1 MTARRALVLAGSLW
15 EATRF
20 FIVISLLALLFRT
33 AGEGGAWIIP
43 WLLLGGSGNLL
54 VAVGGF
60 MISLYPRKY
69 AELIGFLRLGKVLA
83 VFSFILLIL
92 SGAVGMSAT
101 IELVR
106 LGGYGLEQGTVLF
119 AIFVLDLLFLAA
131 LVAWK
136 REGDI
141 PTPPSAPAGQDPPL
155 PECRES
161 DLKET

>member
-20 FIVISLLALLFRT
+20 FIVISFLALLFRA

-43 WLLLGGSGNLL
+43 WLLLGGTGNLL
-54 VAVGGF
+54 VAVGGI
-60 MISLYPRKY
+60 MLSLYPQKY
-69 AELIGFLRLGKVLA
+69 AELIGFLRLGKILA

-106 LGGYGLEQGTVLF
+106 LGGYGLDQGTVLF

-136 REGDI
+136 RE
-141 PTPPSAPAGQDPPL
+141 TPPPAPADQGPPL
-155 PECRES
+155 PDHRES
-161 DLKET
+161 EVKET